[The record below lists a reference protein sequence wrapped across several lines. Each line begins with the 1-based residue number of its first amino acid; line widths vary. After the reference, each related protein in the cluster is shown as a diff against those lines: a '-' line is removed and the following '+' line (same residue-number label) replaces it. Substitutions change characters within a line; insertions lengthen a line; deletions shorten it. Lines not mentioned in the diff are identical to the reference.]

1 MKPGEV
7 LMKKIVFA
15 VICAVGWLAT
25 SGAVSAQEP
34 TCADLQWGDW
44 VAERPYVQT
53 SCAGVVEKNGV
64 LYAKFNATMERYFN
78 NGDVK
83 LRIHAPDGSWN
94 VDTFR
99 PPADFRADVDGEPLP
114 FSKIPSGKDIRLYVP
129 EGRFTLVSFE
139 EDVIVEAVVVEEPVE
154 EVVVVEETVV
164 MPTTAS
170 PLPLIGLAGGLFVK
184 LGGLA
189 GYLRRRG

>member
-1 MKPGEV
+1 
-7 LMKKIVFA
+7 MKKIVFA
-15 VICAVGWLAT
+15 VVCAVGWLAT

-34 TCADLQWGDW
+34 TCADLQWGEW
-44 VAERPYVQT
+44 VADRPYIQS
-53 SCAGVVEKNGV
+53 SCAGVVERNGV

-99 PPADFRADVDGEPLP
+99 PPKDFLADVDGQPTA
-114 FSKIPSGKDIRLYVP
+114 FADIPSGKDIRVYVP

-139 EDVIVEAVVVEEPVE
+139 EDVIVEAIVVEEPVE
-154 EVVVVEETVV
+154 EVVVVEEVV

-170 PLPLIGLAGGLFVK
+170 PLPLFGLAGSLFVM
-184 LGGLA
+184 LGA
-189 GYLRRRG
+189 GIAFLRRRG

>member
-1 MKPGEV
+1 
-7 LMKKIVFA
+7 MKKIVFA
-15 VICAVGWLAT
+15 VVCAVGWLAT

-44 VAERPYVQT
+44 VADRPYIQS
-53 SCAGVVEKNGV
+53 SCAGVVERNGV

-99 PPADFRADVDGEPLP
+99 PPKDFLADVDGQPTAFAEAFGAELRSGAEGVRVDDIVVDKRPPEMRYLP
-114 FSKIPSGKDIRLYVP
+114 GHPDANEEGYVAFPGIKPAEDMVDLLNASRGYQANVSAMAAVKDMIHRSIDL
-129 EGRFTLVSFE
+129 
-139 EDVIVEAVVVEEPVE
+139 
-154 EVVVVEETVV
+154 
-164 MPTTAS
+164 
-170 PLPLIGLAGGLFVK
+170 
-184 LGGLA
+184 
-189 GYLRRRG
+189 LR